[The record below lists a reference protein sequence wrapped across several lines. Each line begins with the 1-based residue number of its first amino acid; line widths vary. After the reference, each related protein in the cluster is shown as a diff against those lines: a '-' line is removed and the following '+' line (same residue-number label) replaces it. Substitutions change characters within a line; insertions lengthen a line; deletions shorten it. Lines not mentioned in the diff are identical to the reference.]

1 MATTVKFSELPSLKG
16 EVLGESDWVEV
27 TQEMIDAFGRTT
39 GDEQWIHMDVERAK
53 AESPFGTTIAH
64 GYLTL
69 SLIPMLHAQA
79 LRLEGVA
86 MGVNYGSNKV
96 RFPSPVP
103 SGSRVRGTFKLLDVE
118 DIAGGG
124 YQIVTEATVT
134 VEGADKPSCVAE
146 TVSRVYPAP
155 GA

>member
-1 MATTVKFSELPSLKG
+1 MTTTVKFDELPSLVG
-16 EVLGESDWVEV
+16 QVLGQSDWVTV
-27 TQEMIDAFGRTT
+27 TQDMIDSFGRTT

-53 AESPFGTTIAH
+53 AESPFGTAIAH

-69 SLIPMLHAQA
+69 SLIPMLHTQA
-79 LRLEGVA
+79 LRIDGVA

-103 SGSRVRGTFKLLDVE
+103 SGARVNGTFKLLE
-118 DIAGGG
+118 AEPIAGGG
-124 YQIVTEATVT
+124 FQLVTEVTVA

-155 GA
+155 AA

>member
-16 EVLGESDWVEV
+16 QVLGQSDWVEV
-27 TQEMIDAFGRTT
+27 TQDMIDAFGRTT
-39 GDEQWIHMDVERAK
+39 GDEQWIHMDVQRAK

-69 SLIPMLHAQA
+69 SLIPMLHKQA
-79 LRLEGVA
+79 LEIDGVA

-96 RFPSPVP
+96 RFPSPVA
-103 SGSRVRGTFKLLDVE
+103 SGSRVRAEFKLLDVE
-118 DIAGGG
+118 EIAGGG
-124 YQIVTEATVT
+124 YQIVTEVSVT
-134 VEGADKPSCVAE
+134 VEGAAKPSCVAE